1 MLYKIINYLIFL
13 AFILFNFKLLALI
26 IVLDAGHGG
35 KDYGYSS
42 KRKYKKSEKELN
54 LIIVKKIGTYLT
66 QNIKGVKVIYTR
78 TTDHFLTLDE
88 RVELANKHLADIF
101 ISIHCNS
108 SGDKNASGARV
119 HIHNKKLEKDFKL
132 AKNIKTTLAEI
143 GKRRS
148 LAVQDFTD
156 RKQNLQVIQYTEMI
170 SLLIELGFLSN
181 SSEEKVLHTTWGQD
195 HIAKAI
201 AIGIKNFL
209 KTNQTK
215 PTQRYKLYK
224 IQIAASKAISE
235 NLRNKREKRLDMRV
249 DIYKHLNPKKQVH
262 YHLVGHYH
270 SREEAK
276 INLKKIQASGFKNAF
291 IVRVR

>member
-1 MLYKIINYLIFL
+1 MIFL
-13 AFILFNFKLLALI
+13 VFICFHFRAFALVV
-26 IVLDAGHGG
+26 VLDAGHGG
-35 KDYGYSS
+35 KDYGYYS

-54 LIIVKKIGTYLT
+54 LIMVKKIGKYLT
-66 QNIKGVKVIYTR
+66 QNIKGIKVIYTR
-78 TTDHFLTLDE
+78 TTDRFLTLDE
-88 RVELANKHLADIF
+88 RVDLANKYLADIF

-108 SGDKNASGARV
+108 SGDKKASGARV
-119 HIHNKKLEKDFKL
+119 HIHNKKLKKDFKL
-132 AKNIKTTLAEI
+132 AKSIKTTLAEI

-148 LAVQDFTD
+148 LAIHDFID
-156 RKQNLQVIQYTEMI
+156 RKQNLQVIQYTEMV

-181 SSEEKVLHTTWGQD
+181 SSEEKVLHTVWGQD

-201 AIGIKNFL
+201 AVGVKNFL

-215 PTQRYKLYK
+215 PSQRYKLYK
-224 IQIAASKAISE
+224 IQIAASKTISK
-235 NLRNKREKRLDMRV
+235 NLKTKREKRLDMRV
-249 DIYKHLNPKKQVH
+249 DTYKHINLKKQIQ

-276 INLKKIQASGFKNAF
+276 INLKKIQASGFKSAF